1 MKDNALYYPY
11 INLPESDWLLKR
23 LLYWDKMYSIAT
35 YETIHN
41 KKDLTPLMQ
50 ELAEDENLFQ
60 FIKPLDYYDKLTD
73 FRNSFLETAQDF
85 QFCNPYKK
93 ENMTRIHIE
102 KISDLS
108 SQLEQMG
115 VIKPLI
121 NYPWYEMD
129 SELSDIFMKDL
140 AVELS
145 EIADINATPITTNT
159 FQCDKKFIENEV
171 LNFTMP
177 LPQGKIELKK
187 IREFRERNKKTIKIY
202 RKKIDDITDKILK
215 GNSSEERQ
223 DLLNDARKNFT
234 EELEILHS
242 EISRLWIK
250 QSKNIIVPLVSSVTA
265 GLFSGGLSGAAAGLI
280 TAMAPNIYDS
290 LEKKEKN
297 VLTYAT
303 DLQRI

>member
-11 INLPESDWLLKR
+11 INLPESDWLMKR

-41 KKDLTPLMQ
+41 KKDLTLLMQ

-60 FIKPLDYYDKLTD
+60 FIMPLDYYDKLTD
-73 FRNSFLETAQDF
+73 FRNSFLEIAQDF
-85 QFCNPYKK
+85 QFNHPYKK
-93 ENMTRIHIE
+93 ENTTRIHIE

-108 SQLEQMG
+108 NQLKEIG
-115 VIKPLI
+115 VIKDL

-129 SELSDIFMKDL
+129 SDLADIFMKHL
-140 AVELS
+140 AIELC
-145 EIADINATPITTNT
+145 DISDIKATPITTSDFT
-159 FQCDKKFIENEV
+159 FDRQFIENEV

-177 LPQGKIELKK
+177 LPEGKIELKK
-187 IREFRERNKKTIKIY
+187 IREFRERNKQTVKRY
-202 RKKIDDITDKILK
+202 RDKIDDITNKILK
-215 GNSSEERQ
+215 GNSFEERQ
-223 DLLNDARKNFT
+223 DLLNDARKYFT

-242 EISRLWIK
+242 EISRLWKK
-250 QSKNIIVPLVSSVTA
+250 QSKHIILPIVSTIA
-265 GLFSGGLSGAAAGLI
+265 GGLSGGVSGAVVGLI
-280 TAMAPNIYDS
+280 TAVGPNIYDS

>member
-60 FIKPLDYYDKLTD
+60 FIKPLDYYHKLEN
-73 FRNSFLETAQDF
+73 FRNSFLETAKDF
-85 QFCNPYKK
+85 QFNNPYQN

-108 SQLEQMG
+108 NQLENMG
-115 VIKPLI
+115 VIKPLR
-121 NYPWYEMD
+121 NHPWYEMD
-129 SELSDIFMKDL
+129 SELSDIFMRDL
-140 AVELS
+140 AIELC
-145 EIADINATPITTNT
+145 EISDIKATPITTSNFT
-159 FQCDKKFIENEV
+159 FDRQFIENEV

-177 LPQGKIELKK
+177 LPEGKIELKK
-187 IREFRERNKKTIKIY
+187 IREFRERNKQTVKRY
-202 RKKIDDITDKILK
+202 RDKIDDITDKILK
-215 GNSSEERQ
+215 GNSFEERQ

-234 EELEILHS
+234 EELIILNS
-242 EISRLWIK
+242 EISRLWKK
-250 QSKNIIVPLVSSVTA
+250 QSKHIILPIVSTIA
-265 GLFSGGLSGAAAGLI
+265 GGLSGGLSGAVAGLI
-280 TAMAPNIYDS
+280 TAVGPNIYDS